1 MIPAF
6 YAMTLYLGASLASS
20 IWNGTMA
27 ANPTARPHWTLKA
40 FIICEGLAFCYGLPL
55 LGLAENFAPKPFANL
70 RVHGGNGTNHF
81 FAPTNLGASLGIPI
95 PSQEVVR
102 VESTTSDR
110 LNALWPAEMSFY
122 LLMMGTLDSSWSRL
136 VTLDASSDRLP
147 PGSSV
152 RAVPSV
158 RISEKM
164 SLFGVPARFSTREF
178 NCRQNTCCWRVLCI
192 LLYV

>member
-1 MIPAF
+1 
-6 YAMTLYLGASLASS
+6 
-20 IWNGTMA
+20 MA

-122 LLMMGTLDSSWSRL
+122 LNDGHTRQLLEQVGHSGRIFEPAAARL
-136 VTLDASSDRLP
+136 I
-147 PGSSV
+147 G
-152 RAVPSV
+152 
-158 RISEKM
+158 
-164 SLFGVPARFSTREF
+164 
-178 NCRQNTCCWRVLCI
+178 TCCALCLNECRCLALAKAALRGFQLVNSTAVKI
-192 LLYV
+192 HVADVCSAFCCTCV